1 MAKLREERALAALK
15 KKNLSEQQKKN
26 MLSTVE
32 FWKGAGAT
40 HGKAKKK
47 KARKPR
53 KVPEKE
59 YHWLY
64 TLYKKED
71 YMHKEVRRFPILPS
85 EKVEDHYSAMD
96 LSHHR

>member
-15 KKNLSEQQKKN
+15 KKNLSEQAKRN

-32 FWKGAGAT
+32 FWKGAGAK
-40 HGKAKKK
+40 HERVEKKK
-47 KARKPR
+47 KKKRKPK
-53 KVPEKE
+53 KVPEHD

-85 EKVEDHYSAMD
+85 EKVEEHYYSVIE
-96 LSHHR
+96 

>member
-1 MAKLREERALAALK
+1 MQKLREERALAALK
-15 KKNLSEQQKKN
+15 KKEMSEQAKRN

-32 FWKGAGAT
+32 FWKDAGAS
-40 HGKAKKK
+40 HGKTQTKKAKAKKPK
-47 KARKPR
+47 

-85 EKVEDHYSAMD
+85 EKVDDHYYSVD
-96 LSHHR
+96 Y